1 MRPVKSTKTQPA
13 GQARPLQPCGTE
25 GAYRRHLREN
35 VRRRKAGL
43 TELPI
48 DEKCRSEQRRREG
61 DKARARAPQAV
72 RISADRQPRLPDHL
86 GHYDE
91 EWRPQALC
99 RYLDD
104 PAHNPFDHLGAR
116 PSPQHTQAARDY
128 CARCPVIQLCAD
140 EADRHDDPG
149 VWAGSYR
156 NGGSQF
162 FPLINGAPERRYPS
176 TPPSRRAW

>member
-1 MRPVKSTKTQPA
+1 MRAPNSTKTLPRDE
-13 GQARPLQPCGTE
+13 RPLAPCGTE

-35 VRRRKAGL
+35 ARRRKAGL

-48 DEKCRSEQRRREG
+48 DEACAQAHRARSVKTSAAYRKRQATKPQRR
-61 DKARARAPQAV
+61 
-72 RISADRQPRLPDHL
+72 QPELPDDV

-91 EWRPQALC
+91 EWRPRALC

-104 PAHNPFDHLGAR
+104 PGHNPFDHLGAK
-116 PSPQHTQAARDY
+116 PSPQHAQAARDY

-162 FPLINGAPERRYPS
+162 YPLIKGAPQRRYPS
-176 TPPSRRAW
+176 TPPPRRVL